1 MNYRGQAKLYYLYMM
16 SDGNVSDN
24 EKKRFNSICKELSL
38 DADDKK
44 RIIEECSEI
53 STEEGLNCI
62 EVLEKNAEDP
72 YMYGILDID
81 LDKYVS
87 DEDKASILWN
97 LINLGYADTYFTS
110 DEREVVDFLRE
121 YWEMSDSLYQEMID
135 VAETCLA
142 LEKHKKW
149 AEELPESDFKLEKIK
164 RIKKDLKFTQ
174 ETIKTT
180 ISEIAF

>member
-1 MNYRGQAKLYYLYMM
+1 M
-16 SDGNVSDN
+16 SKAMEERIDCSYEYIKNLMEDMKMTA
-24 EKKRFNSICKELSL
+24 ERAISILK
-38 DADDKK
+38 
-44 RIIEECSEI
+44 
-53 STEEGLNCI
+53 
-62 EVLEKNAEDP
+62 
-72 YMYGILDID
+72 
-81 LDKYVS
+81 VS

>member
-1 MNYRGQAKLYYLYMM
+1 M
-16 SDGNVSDN
+16 SKAMEERINR
-24 EKKRFNSICKELSL
+24 EKDKERIDCSYEYIKNLMEDMKMTAERAISILK
-38 DADDKK
+38 
-44 RIIEECSEI
+44 
-53 STEEGLNCI
+53 
-62 EVLEKNAEDP
+62 
-72 YMYGILDID
+72 
-81 LDKYVS
+81 VS